1 MVSLAAFIESP
12 ARGAAHIARRPRQGK
27 NKQRTHSK
35 DGRVMRPNNGGGRAA
50 DQVGRNPV
58 DSDMHITSLSSI
70 GRLLNGGFWA

>member
-1 MVSLAAFIESP
+1 
-12 ARGAAHIARRPRQGK
+12 
-27 NKQRTHSK
+27 
-35 DGRVMRPNNGGGRAA
+35 MRPNNGGGRAA